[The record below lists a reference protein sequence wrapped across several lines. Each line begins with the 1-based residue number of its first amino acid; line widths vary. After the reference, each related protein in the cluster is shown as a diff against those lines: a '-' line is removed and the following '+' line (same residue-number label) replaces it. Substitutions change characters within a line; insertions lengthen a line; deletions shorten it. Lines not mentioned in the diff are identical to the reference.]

1 MSLKRAEHF
10 ISEEDYL
17 QGEQEAETRHELI
30 NGEVYAMAGA
40 NENHNLVSGNV
51 FSELKNRLKGSP
63 CKTFMSD
70 MKVKASG
77 DFFYP
82 DVMVVCE
89 DDSEHEYYKSVPI
102 LIIEVLSES
111 TRKFDKTH
119 KRLTYQNIP
128 SLEEYAIIEQ
138 ERCEIEVFRRKDHW
152 QSTYY
157 YLGDDVYFASLDVSV
172 SVEDIYYQVDN
183 ADIIRYFAER

>member
-1 MSLKRAEHF
+1 MSLKRAEHTK
-10 ISEEDYL
+10 SDEDYL
-17 QGEQEAETRHELI
+17 QGEQEADNRHELI
-30 NGEVYAMAGA
+30 NGEVYAMTGA

-70 MKVKASG
+70 MKVKAGG

-89 DDSEHEYYKSVPI
+89 EDSEHEYYKSAPI

-119 KRLTYQNIP
+119 KRLSYQNIP

-157 YLGDDVYFASLDVSV
+157 YLGDEVHFASIGVSV

-183 ADIIRYFAER
+183 ADIIKYFAER